1 MPFLNRVLGL
11 PFSEGGLSSWYK
23 TRLPPPTH
31 KTANTTGLLVRQGG
45 EAVTSAVGWEPGSVS
60 GLERNP
66 LGTEP
71 GLCRPKCGQV
81 RIPTVPLAAWSC
93 RRHLSLGLVFSLGKP
108 RPLWRPHRNGVHW
121 VTCARVRSQQGLHV
135 CQSQVWLG
143 SCGFPHMCVSFT
155 QTADRTTA
163 NPATA
168 EWRPGLEVP
177 CPPMPPTPSWG
188 PRNKGRLFH
197 LVRESGGLGWGAVA
211 VAQMQPG
218 PPGGTGKAEGSS
230 PLPQASPCPPL
241 ASLFLSLVA
250 VDPKEEGLEAQISR
264 LAELIGR
271 LESKV
276 SPPSHHP
283 SPLPPRECRVGPGVR
298 TEARD
303 LGEDIHQGARRNGEQ
318 D

>member
-1 MPFLNRVLGL
+1 M
-11 PFSEGGLSSWYK
+11 
-23 TRLPPPTH
+23 
-31 KTANTTGLLVRQGG
+31 
-45 EAVTSAVGWEPGSVS
+45 
-60 GLERNP
+60 
-66 LGTEP
+66 
-71 GLCRPKCGQV
+71 
-81 RIPTVPLAAWSC
+81 
-93 RRHLSLGLVFSLGKP
+93 
-108 RPLWRPHRNGVHW
+108 WRPHRNGVHW
-121 VTCARVRSQQGLHV
+121 VTYACVRSQQGLHV

-143 SCGFPHMCVSFT
+143 SCGFPHMCVSST

-177 CPPMPPTPSWG
+177 RPPMPPTPSWG
-188 PRNKGRLFH
+188 PRNKGRFFH
-197 LVRESGGLGWGAVA
+197 PVRESGGLGWGAVA
-211 VAQMQPG
+211 VAQRQPG

-276 SPPSHHP
+276 SLPSCRPSTLTPPPPS
-283 SPLPPRECRVGPGVR
+283 ECRVGPGVR